1 VEICSISFN
10 NLWSNFNAF
19 YRSFNTV
26 IIIFR
31 NITVIFFWIRYLVF
45 NKKLNYTNNRISI
58 LKKIFKLWQLTSF
71 FKSLL
76 FALTIAINLFT
87 FSIQDSSAYP
97 VFAQQNYSNPRAA
110 NGKLACAN
118 CHLNQKAIEIEAPQ
132 AVLPKSVFEV
142 EIKVAYDTSRKQVGA
157 NGKQADLNVGGI
169 LVLPKGFKLAPK
181 NQIPEEVKV
190 KNKGV
195 FISPYSTE
203 FDNIL
208 VVGPIAGK
216 KHQELIFPV
225 LAPDPETDSSV
236 KYLSFPF
243 YAGGNRGRGQ
253 VYPTGE
259 KSNVN
264 VFGAVQAGQI
274 TEIAT
279 SEKGESNI
287 TIVGA
292 NGNKTSQIVP
302 TGLVLTAK
310 QGDIVKNDQG
320 LNINPNAGGFGQ
332 EESEIV
338 LQNPIRIMGY
348 LAFCLCVLLTQIFL
362 VLKKKQFEKVQA
374 AELNF

>member
-1 VEICSISFN
+1 M
-10 NLWSNFNAF
+10 A
-19 YRSFNTV
+19 T
-26 IIIFR
+26 
-31 NITVIFFWIRYLVF
+31 
-45 NKKLNYTNNRISI
+45 NK
-58 LKKIFKLWQLTSF
+58 F

-76 FALTIAINLFT
+76 FASTIAVNVFGSYVPESL
-87 FSIQDSSAYP
+87 AYP

-132 AVLPKSVFEV
+132 AVLPNSVFEV
-142 EIKVAYDTSRKQVGA
+142 EIKVPYDTSKQQIGA
-157 NGKQADLNVGGI
+157 NGQKADLNVGGI
-169 LVLPKGFKLAPK
+169 LILPKGFKLASK
-181 NQIPEEVKV
+181 NQISPEIKA

-203 FDNIL
+203 LDNMF

-216 KHQELIFPV
+216 THQELIFPV
-225 LAPDPETDSSV
+225 VAPDPEKNSDI
-236 KYLSFPF
+236 KYLTYPF

-264 VFGAVQAGQI
+264 VFGATQAGQI
-274 TEIAT
+274 SAITAT
-279 SEKGESNI
+279 EKGDSTIEIISSNG
-287 TIVGA
+287 T
-292 NGNKTSQIVP
+292 KTSQVVP
-302 TGLVLTAK
+302 KGLVLTVKA
-310 QGDIVKNDQG
+310 GDIVQTEQA
-320 LNINPNAGGFGQ
+320 LNIDPNAGGFGQ

-338 LQNPIRIMGY
+338 LQNPVRIIGY
-348 LAFCLCVLLTQIFL
+348 LVFCLFALLTQILL

>member
-1 VEICSISFN
+1 M
-10 NLWSNFNAF
+10 A
-19 YRSFNTV
+19 T
-26 IIIFR
+26 
-31 NITVIFFWIRYLVF
+31 
-45 NKKLNYTNNRISI
+45 NK
-58 LKKIFKLWQLTSF
+58 F

-76 FALTIAINLFT
+76 FALTIAINLFGLCV
-87 FSIQDSSAYP
+87 QDSSAYP

-132 AVLPKSVFEV
+132 AVLPNSVFEV
-142 EIKVAYDTSRKQVGA
+142 AIKVPYDVSKQQIGA
-157 NGKQADLNVGGI
+157 NGKKANINVGGI
-169 LVLPKGFKLAPK
+169 LILPKGFKLASK
-181 NQIPEEVKV
+181 SQIPEEVKV

-195 FISPYSTE
+195 FISPYSSE
-203 FDNIL
+203 FDNIF
-208 VVGPIAGK
+208 VVGPIDGK

-225 LAPDPETDSSV
+225 VAPDPEKNSDV
-236 KYLSFPF
+236 KYLTYPF

-264 VFGAVQAGQI
+264 IFGATQAGQI
-274 TEIAT
+274 TEIST

-287 TIVGA
+287 VIVNS
-292 NGNKTSQIVP
+292 NGTKTSQIVP
-302 TGLVLTAK
+302 AGLNLIVK
-310 QGDIVKNDQG
+310 QGDLVKTEQA
-320 LNINPNAGGFGQ
+320 LNSDPNVGGFGQ

-338 LQNPIRIMGY
+338 LQNPIRIIGY
-348 LAFCLCVLLTQIFL
+348 LAFCFCALLTQILL

>member
-1 VEICSISFN
+1 M
-10 NLWSNFNAF
+10 A
-19 YRSFNTV
+19 T
-26 IIIFR
+26 
-31 NITVIFFWIRYLVF
+31 
-45 NKKLNYTNNRISI
+45 NK
-58 LKKIFKLWQLTSF
+58 F
-71 FKSLL
+71 FKSIL
-76 FALTIAINLFT
+76 FALTIAINLFS
-87 FSIQDSSAYP
+87 FGIQDSSAYP

-132 AVLPKSVFEV
+132 SVLPNSVFEV
-142 EIKVAYDTSRKQVGA
+142 EVKVPYDTTKQQIGA
-157 NGKQADLNVGGI
+157 NGKLADLNVGGI
-169 LVLPKGFKLAPK
+169 VILPNGFKLAPK
-181 NQIPEEVKV
+181 SQIPAEVKA

-195 FISPYSTE
+195 FISPYSSE

-216 KHQELIFPV
+216 THQELIFPV
-225 LAPDPETDSSV
+225 VAPDPEKDSDI
-236 KYLSFPF
+236 KYLAYPL

-264 VFGAVQAGQI
+264 VFGATQAGQI
-274 TEIAT
+274 TEITT

-287 TIVGA
+287 VIVNS
-292 NGNKTSQIVP
+292 NGTKTSQVVPAGLQLIV
-302 TGLVLTAK
+302 K
-310 QGDIVKNDQG
+310 QGDTVKAEQG
-320 LNINPNAGGFGQ
+320 LNIDPNVGGFGQ

-338 LQNPIRIMGY
+338 LQNPIRIVGY
-348 LAFCLCVLLTQIFL
+348 LAFCFCVLLTQILL

>member
-1 VEICSISFN
+1 M
-10 NLWSNFNAF
+10 A
-19 YRSFNTV
+19 T
-26 IIIFR
+26 
-31 NITVIFFWIRYLVF
+31 
-45 NKKLNYTNNRISI
+45 NKL
-58 LKKIFKLWQLTSF
+58 

-76 FALTIAINLFT
+76 FALTINVNLFG
-87 FSIQDSSAYP
+87 FCVQDSSAYP

-132 AVLPKSVFEV
+132 AVLPNSVFEV
-142 EIKVAYDTSRKQVGA
+142 EIKVPYDIQKKQVGA
-157 NGKQADLNVGGI
+157 NGKKADLNVGGI
-169 LVLPKGFKLAPK
+169 LMLPKGFKLASK
-181 NQIPEEVKV
+181 NQISEEIKA

-203 FDNIL
+203 YDNIL

-216 KHQELIFPV
+216 THQELIFPV
-225 LAPDPETDSSV
+225 VAPDPEKNSEV
-236 KYLSFPF
+236 KYLTYPI

-264 VFGAVQAGQI
+264 VFGASQAGQI
-274 TEIAT
+274 TEINV
-279 SEKGESNI
+279 SEKGESTI
-287 TIVGA
+287 TIISS
-292 NGNKTSQIVP
+292 NGTATTQTVP
-302 TGLVLTAK
+302 AGLSLTVK
-310 QGDIVKNDQG
+310 KGDIVKVEQG
-320 LNINPNAGGFGQ
+320 LNLDPNVGGFGQ

-338 LQNPIRIMGY
+338 LQNPFRIIGY
-348 LAFCLCVLLTQIFL
+348 LLFCFCVLLTQISL

>member
-1 VEICSISFN
+1 M
-10 NLWSNFNAF
+10 A
-19 YRSFNTV
+19 T
-26 IIIFR
+26 
-31 NITVIFFWIRYLVF
+31 
-45 NKKLNYTNNRISI
+45 NK
-58 LKKIFKLWQLTSF
+58 F

-76 FALTIAINLFT
+76 FTLTLAISLFG
-87 FSIQDSSAYP
+87 FGIEDSSAYP

-132 AVLPKSVFEV
+132 AVLPNSVFEV
-142 EIKVAYDTSRKQVGA
+142 EIKVPYDTTKQQIGA
-157 NGKQADLNVGGI
+157 NGKPADLNVGGI
-169 LVLPKGFKLAPK
+169 LILPNGFKLAPK
-181 NQIPEEVKV
+181 NQIPAEVKA

-216 KHQELIFPV
+216 THQELIFPV
-225 LAPDPETDSSV
+225 VSPDPEKSSDV
-236 KYLSFPF
+236 KYLSYPF

-264 VFGAVQAGQI
+264 VFGATQAGQV
-274 TEIAT
+274 TEIST
-279 SEKGESNI
+279 SEKGESNVVI
-287 TIVGA
+287 INSDGT
-292 NGNKTSQIVP
+292 KTSQIVP
-302 TGLVLTAK
+302 AGLSLVVK
-310 QGDIVKNDQG
+310 QGDVVKAEQA
-320 LNINPNAGGFGQ
+320 LNIDPNAGGFGQ

-338 LQNPIRIMGY
+338 LQNPARIVGY
-348 LAFCLCVLLTQIFL
+348 LAFCFCALLTQVFL
-362 VLKKKQFEKVQA
+362 IIKKKQFEKVQA

>member
-1 VEICSISFN
+1 M
-10 NLWSNFNAF
+10 A
-19 YRSFNTV
+19 T
-26 IIIFR
+26 
-31 NITVIFFWIRYLVF
+31 
-45 NKKLNYTNNRISI
+45 NK
-58 LKKIFKLWQLTSF
+58 F

-76 FALTIAINLFT
+76 FALTIAITSFGFCVQN
-87 FSIQDSSAYP
+87 SEAYP

-132 AVLPKSVFEV
+132 AVLPNSVFEV
-142 EIKVAYDTSRKQVGA
+142 AIKVPYDVNKQQIGA
-157 NGKQADLNVGGI
+157 NGKKADLNVGGI
-169 LVLPKGFKLAPK
+169 LMLPEGFKLAPK
-181 NQIPEEVKV
+181 NQISKEIKA

-203 FDNIL
+203 LDNIL

-216 KHQELIFPV
+216 THQELIFPV
-225 LAPDPETDSSV
+225 VAPDPENNSDI
-236 KYLSFPF
+236 KYLTYPI

-264 VFGAVQAGQI
+264 IFGAEQSGQI
-274 TEIAT
+274 TDITTA
-279 SEKGESNI
+279 EKGESTVVI
-287 TIVGA
+287 TNSTG
-292 NGNKTSQIVP
+292 GKTSQTVP
-302 TGLVLTAK
+302 AGLVLTVK
-310 QGDIVKNDQG
+310 QGDIIKTDQP

-332 EESEIV
+332 EDSEIV
-338 LQNPIRIMGY
+338 LQNPLRIIGY
-348 LAFCLCVLLTQIFL
+348 LAFCFCVLLTQITL

>member
-1 VEICSISFN
+1 M
-10 NLWSNFNAF
+10 A
-19 YRSFNTV
+19 T
-26 IIIFR
+26 
-31 NITVIFFWIRYLVF
+31 
-45 NKKLNYTNNRISI
+45 NK
-58 LKKIFKLWQLTSF
+58 F

-76 FALTIAINLFT
+76 FALTIAITSFG
-87 FSIQDSSAYP
+87 FCVQESSAYP

-132 AVLPKSVFEV
+132 AVLPNSVFEIEV
-142 EIKVAYDTSRKQVGA
+142 KIPYDVNLKQIGA
-157 NGKQADLNVGGI
+157 NGKPADINVGGI
-169 LVLPKGFKLAPK
+169 VILPNGFKLAPK

-216 KHQELIFPV
+216 THQELIFPV
-225 LAPDPETDSSV
+225 IAPDPEKNSDI
-236 KYLSFPF
+236 KYLTYPF

-264 VFGAVQAGQI
+264 VFGANQSGQI
-274 TEIAT
+274 TEIT
-279 SEKGESNI
+279 KSEKGESNL
-287 TIVGA
+287 TIVSS
-292 NGNKTSQIVP
+292 NGTKTSQVVPAGLNLIV
-302 TGLVLTAK
+302 K
-310 QGDIVKNDQG
+310 QGDIVKNEQP
-320 LNINPNAGGFGQ
+320 LNSDPNMGGFGQ

-338 LQNPIRIMGY
+338 LQNPIRIFGY
-348 LAFCLCVLLTQIFL
+348 LAFCLSVLLTQITL

>member
-1 VEICSISFN
+1 M
-10 NLWSNFNAF
+10 
-19 YRSFNTV
+19 T
-26 IIIFR
+26 
-31 NITVIFFWIRYLVF
+31 T
-45 NKKLNYTNNRISI
+45 NK
-58 LKKIFKLWQLTSF
+58 F

-76 FALTIAINLFT
+76 FALTIGINSFG
-87 FSIQDSSAYP
+87 FCIQESAAYP

-118 CHLNQKAIEIEAPQ
+118 CHLNEKAIEVEAPQ
-132 AVLPKSVFEV
+132 AVLPNSVFEV
-142 EIKVAYDTSRKQVGA
+142 EIKVPYDTSKKQIGA

-169 LVLPKGFKLAPK
+169 LILPEGFKLAPK
-181 NQIPEEVKV
+181 NQIPEEVKA

-216 KHQELIFPV
+216 THQELIFPV
-225 LAPDPETDSSV
+225 VSPDPAKNSDI
-236 KYLSFPF
+236 KYLTYPF

-264 VFGAVQAGQI
+264 VFTAPQAGQI
-274 TEIAT
+274 SEIVT
-279 SEKGESNI
+279 LEKGDFNVV
-287 TIVGA
+287 IVNSA
-292 NGNKTSQIVP
+292 GNKASATVPAGLNLIV
-302 TGLVLTAK
+302 K
-310 QGDIVKNDQG
+310 QGDIVKAEQA
-320 LNINPNAGGFGQ
+320 LNADPNVGGFGQ

-338 LQNPIRIMGY
+338 LQDPSRIIGY
-348 LAFCLCVLLTQIFL
+348 LVFCFSVLLTQITL

>member
-1 VEICSISFN
+1 M
-10 NLWSNFNAF
+10 A
-19 YRSFNTV
+19 T
-26 IIIFR
+26 
-31 NITVIFFWIRYLVF
+31 
-45 NKKLNYTNNRISI
+45 NK
-58 LKKIFKLWQLTSF
+58 F

-76 FALTIAINLFT
+76 FALTIAVNLFG
-87 FSIQDSSAYP
+87 FCVQDSSAYP

-132 AVLPKSVFEV
+132 AVLPNSVFEV
-142 EIKVAYDTSRKQVGA
+142 AIKVPYDVTKQQIGA

-169 LVLPKGFKLAPK
+169 LILPKGFKLASK
-181 NQIPEEVKV
+181 SQIPEEVKV

-195 FISPYSTE
+195 FISPYSSE

-208 VVGPIAGK
+208 VVGPISGK

-225 LAPDPETDSSV
+225 VAPDPEKNSDI
-236 KYLSFPF
+236 KYLTYPF

-264 VFGAVQAGQI
+264 IFGATQEGQI
-274 TEIAT
+274 TEIST
-279 SEKGESNI
+279 SEKGEYNVV
-287 TIVGA
+287 IVNS

-302 TGLVLTAK
+302 AGLNLIVK
-310 QGDIVKNDQG
+310 QGDVVKTEQA
-320 LNINPNAGGFGQ
+320 LNTDPNVGGFGQ

-338 LQNPIRIMGY
+338 LQNPIRIIGY
-348 LAFCLCVLLTQIFL
+348 LAFCFCVLITQILL

>member
-1 VEICSISFN
+1 M
-10 NLWSNFNAF
+10 
-19 YRSFNTV
+19 T
-26 IIIFR
+26 
-31 NITVIFFWIRYLVF
+31 T
-45 NKKLNYTNNRISI
+45 NK
-58 LKKIFKLWQLTSF
+58 F

-76 FALTIAINLFT
+76 FALTIGINSFG
-87 FSIQDSSAYP
+87 FCIQESSAYP

-132 AVLPKSVFEV
+132 AVLPNSVFEV
-142 EIKVAYDTSRKQVGA
+142 EIKVPYDTNLKQIGA
-157 NGKQADLNVGGI
+157 NGQKADLNVGGI
-169 LVLPKGFKLAPK
+169 LILPEGFKLAPK
-181 NQIPEEVKV
+181 SQIPAEVKA

-216 KHQELIFPV
+216 THQELIFPV
-225 LAPDPETDSSV
+225 VAPDPEKNSDI
-236 KYLSFPF
+236 KYLTYPF

-264 VFGAVQAGQI
+264 VFTATQAGQI
-274 TEIAT
+274 AEIT
-279 SEKGESNI
+279 KSEKGDSSI
-287 TIVGA
+287 QIVSSDGT
-292 NGNKTSQIVP
+292 KTSQVVP
-302 TGLVLTAK
+302 TGLELIVK
-310 QGDIVKNDQG
+310 QGDLVKAEQALTKD
-320 LNINPNAGGFGQ
+320 PNVGGFGQ

-338 LQNPIRIMGY
+338 LQNPLRIVGY
-348 LAFCLCVLLTQIFL
+348 LAFCFSVLVTQITL

>member
-1 VEICSISFN
+1 M
-10 NLWSNFNAF
+10 A
-19 YRSFNTV
+19 T
-26 IIIFR
+26 
-31 NITVIFFWIRYLVF
+31 
-45 NKKLNYTNNRISI
+45 NK
-58 LKKIFKLWQLTSF
+58 F

-76 FALTIAINLFT
+76 FALTLATTSFG
-87 FSIQDSSAYP
+87 FCVQESSAYP

-132 AVLPKSVFEV
+132 AVLPNSVFEV
-142 EIKVAYDTSRKQVGA
+142 EIKVPYDTSVQQIGA
-157 NGKQADLNVGGI
+157 NGKNADLNVGGI
-169 LVLPKGFKLAPK
+169 LILPKGFKLASK
-181 NQIPEEVKV
+181 SQISAEVKA

-216 KHQELIFPV
+216 THQELIFPV
-225 LAPDPETDSSV
+225 VSPDPEKDSDI
-236 KYLSFPF
+236 KYLTYPF

-264 VFGAVQAGQI
+264 VFGASQAGQI
-274 TEIAT
+274 TDIKI
-279 SEKGESNI
+279 SEKGES
-287 TIVGA
+287 TLVIVDS
-292 NGNKTSQIVP
+292 NGTKTSQTLPAGLQLIV
-302 TGLVLTAK
+302 K
-310 QGDIVKNDQG
+310 EGDIVKADQG
-320 LNINPNAGGFGQ
+320 LNIDPNAGGFGQ
-332 EESEIV
+332 EDSEIV
-338 LQNPIRIMGY
+338 LQNPIRIVGY
-348 LAFCLCVLLTQIFL
+348 LAFCLCVLLTQISL